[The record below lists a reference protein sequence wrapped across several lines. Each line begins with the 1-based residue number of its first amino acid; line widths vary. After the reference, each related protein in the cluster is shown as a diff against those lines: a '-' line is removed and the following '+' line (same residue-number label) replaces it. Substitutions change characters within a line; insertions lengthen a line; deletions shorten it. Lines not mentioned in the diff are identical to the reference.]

1 MPILGLEFS
10 VVLLR
15 RNKDFSTQNVLGY
28 DRGLLNIPIQSY
40 GEEYVKRYVNRFS
53 SR

>member
-15 RNKDFSTQNVLGY
+15 RNKDFSTRNVLGY
-28 DRGLLNIPIQSY
+28 DQRLLNIPIQGY
-40 GEEYVKRYVNRFS
+40 GEEYVKRYVNRLS